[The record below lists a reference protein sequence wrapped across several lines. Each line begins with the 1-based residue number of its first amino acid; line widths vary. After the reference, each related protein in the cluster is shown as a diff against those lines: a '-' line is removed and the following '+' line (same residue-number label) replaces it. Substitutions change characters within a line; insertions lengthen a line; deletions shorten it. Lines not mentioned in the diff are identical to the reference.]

1 MIKSTKLIYFVLI
14 LASLLPV
21 SCIGPS
27 LIKRAENKIVPKDFG
42 YNKDTVSSGKISWRD
57 YFSDPYLAALI
68 DTALSKNQELNIFLH
83 EINIAKNET
92 RALKGSY
99 LPSLGIGTGAG
110 TDKIGSYTSK
120 GASDEAHDITPGVK
134 IPNPLSDF
142 KIGLNASWEIDIWK
156 KLRNSRQSA
165 IHNYL
170 ATIEGKNF
178 MVTNLISEIATSYYE
193 LLALDNQL
201 EILTKNIEVQKNAL
215 EIVKLEKQ
223 SARVTELAVKK
234 FEAEVLKNQSQQY
247 YIQQQITETENKL
260 NFLTGRFP
268 QAISRSSLGFINIS
282 IDTIHSGLP
291 SQLLENR
298 PDIRKAEQQLIAAK
312 LEVKV
317 AKAEFYPSMGIR
329 GGLGYQA
336 FNVNYLLQT
345 PQSLIY
351 SVAGDLVAPL
361 INRNALKAKYYSAS
375 SKQIQAMFNYERS
388 ILNAYVEVANQ
399 LSNISNLK
407 RSFELKQKQVEALTQ
422 SIEIS
427 TILFKSARADY
438 MEVLMT
444 QRDALES
451 KFELVETKMQQMHAK
466 INVYKALGGGWK

>member
-1 MIKSTKLIYFVLI
+1 MIKSTKLIHFVLI

>member
-1 MIKSTKLIYFVLI
+1 MIKSTKLIHFVLI

-120 GASDEAHDITPGVK
+120 GASDEAHDITPGGK
-134 IPNPLSDF
+134 IPNPLADF
-142 KIGLNASWEIDIWK
+142 KIGRNASWEIDIWK

>member
-1 MIKSTKLIYFVLI
+1 MIKSTKLILLVLI
-14 LASLLPV
+14 LVSLLQE

-27 LIKRAENKIVPKDFG
+27 IIKRSENKVVPKDFG
-42 YNKDTVSSGKISWRD
+42 YNQDTVSSGKISWRD

-68 DTALSKNQELNIFLH
+68 DTALSKNQELNIFLQ
-83 EINIAKNET
+83 EINVAKNET

-99 LPSLGIGTGAG
+99 LPSLGIGAG
-110 TDKIGSYTSK
+110 GGTEKIGAYTSK
-120 GASDEAHDITPGVK
+120 GASDEAHEITPGVK

-156 KLRNSRQSA
+156 KLRNSRKSA

-170 ATIEGKNF
+170 ASVEGKNF
-178 MVTNLISEIATSYYE
+178 MVTNLISEIAASYYE

-268 QAISRSSLGFINIS
+268 QAISRSSLGFMNIS

-312 LEVKV
+312 LDVKV
-317 AKAEFYPSMGIR
+317 AKAEFYPSLGIR

-388 ILNAYVEVANQ
+388 ILNAYIEVANQ
-399 LSNISNLK
+399 ISNISNLK
-407 RSFELKQKQVEALTQ
+407 RSFELKQKQVDALTQ

-451 KFELVETKMQQMHAK
+451 RFELVETKMQQMHAK